1 MTKPLKPNTYLQLA
15 EDLEQVIPAEGPGQ
29 AGDEE
34 LEAVKAVLDDG
45 TYTLGPFVKKFE
57 EEFEEFLGV
66 KYAHTLNSCTTA
78 MEIAAKLIGIGPGDD
93 VICPSISFVATSLPL
108 RTMGANLIFPDVD
121 PDTLNMDPEDLRRKI
136 TPKTKAI
143 FVVHED
149 GHPVDMDPVME
160 IAAEVG
166 AKVVEDCAHALG
178 VKYKGRTVG
187 TIGDFGCFSFHSKKM
202 VTTLGEGGMLVT
214 NDDGYGAQVGIFRT
228 FGWAE
233 VVPYVNPITKQTET
247 GDNITINGYAGTSYP
262 MTDAQAAVGSVQLRR
277 LPATIAAHRRIAALY
292 DEALAEIDGFG
303 PALIANYA
311 ENNYFRYRASFDPD
325 AAGVDRYELADWCA
339 EQGVHCGV
347 QFVRPLYTFRLWQEV
362 GHDWGECPVLERQVN
377 RTFYLPVYAGLED
390 RHVQRVIDTLKAGIC
405 KLKGKE
411 GGTMTGK

>member
-1 MTKPLKPNTYLQLA
+1 MTKPLKPNTFCQPR

-29 AGDEE
+29 TGEEE

-45 TYTLGPFVKKFE
+45 TFTLGPFVKRFE

-66 KYAHTLNSCTTA
+66 KYAHTTNACTTA

-108 RTMGANLIFPDVD
+108 RTLGANVIFPDVV
-121 PDTLNMDPEDLRRKI
+121 PDTLNMDPEDLGRRI

-149 GHPVDMDPVME
+149 GHPVDMDRVME
-160 IAAEVG
+160 IAGDVG

-187 TIGDFGCFSFHSKKM
+187 TIGDFGCFSFHAKKM

-214 NDDGYGAQVGIFRT
+214 NDDGYGAQVGIIRT

-233 VVPYVNPITKQTET
+233 VAPYTDPMTGRTAT

-277 LPATIAAHRRIAALY
+277 LPQTIAVHRHIAALY
-292 DEALAEIDGFG
+292 DEALAAIDGFG
-303 PALIANYA
+303 PPVIADYA

-339 EQGVHCGV
+339 EQGVHCGE
-347 QFVRPLYTFRLWQEV
+347 QFVRPLYTFRLWREA
-362 GHDWGECPVLERQVN
+362 GHDWGECPVLERQAN

-390 RHVQRVIDTLKAGIC
+390 RHVRRVVDTLKAGIC
-405 KLKGKE
+405 KLKGRAA
-411 GGTMTGK
+411 

>member
-277 LPATIAAHRRIAALY
+277 LPATIAAHRHIAALY

-362 GHDWGECPVLERQVN
+362 GHDWGECPVLER
-377 RTFYLPVYAGLED
+377 
-390 RHVQRVIDTLKAGIC
+390 
-405 KLKGKE
+405 
-411 GGTMTGK
+411 